1 MIKVL
6 IVEDSPVIREFL
18 TGILSSDPELYVV
31 GSATNG
37 EDAISAVQELKP
49 DVITMDIHMPRVNGF
64 DATRRIMETN
74 PMPIVIVSGSS
85 TAEEVSTTFH
95 ALKAG
100 ALAVVRRPF
109 GIGHAEHEHSCAELI
124 QTVKL
129 MAEVKVVRRWQRATS
144 PPKSHTMVP
153 VVTAARE
160 VRLVAIGSS
169 TGGPLALQA
178 ILMRLPQEFPV
189 PIVVVQHMSE
199 GFIQGFAE
207 WLGQSTPLQV
217 HVATQGEFLLPGHVY
232 LAPDGYHLEVRHD
245 LRVLLRSDE
254 PENGLRPSVARLFRS
269 VAAAVGS
276 RAVGI
281 LLTGMGKDGA
291 AELKMLRDL
300 GAVTIAQDKDSAVVW
315 GMPAEADRLGAAQHQ
330 LPPEMI
336 AQALAMLTRTPMT

>member
-49 DVITMDIHMPRVNGF
+49 DVITMDIHMPRINGF

-95 ALKAG
+95 ALEAG

-109 GIGHAEHEHSCAELI
+109 GIGHPEHGHSCAELI

-144 PPKSHTMVP
+144 PPKSRTMVP

-178 ILMRLPQEFPV
+178 ILSHLPKEFPV

-217 HVATQGEFLLPGHVY
+217 HVAAQGEFLLPGHVY

-300 GAVTIAQDKDSAVVW
+300 GALTIAQDKDSAVVW
-315 GMPAEADRLGAAQHQ
+315 GMPAEADRLGAAQHL

-336 AQALAMLTRTPMT
+336 AQALTMLTRTPMP